1 MSSMLPN
8 SSRLFIFT
16 LGLVL
21 LGVGLW
27 GPFGSLPGWIGALV
41 MLTSLGWGRL
51 HWARNMSG
59 TDRVFRLFLGLMLIG
74 FVLTDRMGPL
84 AGWFGLAML
93 VTASI
98 GRCPVYSLLG
108 YRPPY
113 ARD

>member
-8 SSRLFIFT
+8 SSRMFIFI

-21 LGVGLW
+21 IGVGLW
-27 GPFGSLPGWIGALV
+27 GPFGFVPGWIGAAVL
-41 MLTSLGWGRL
+41 LTSLGWGRL

-84 AGWFGLAML
+84 AGWFALAML
-93 VTASI
+93 LTATL
-98 GRCPVYSLLG
+98 GRCPIYSVLG
-108 YRPPY
+108 YRAPVD
-113 ARD
+113 RG